1 MSFLSWKLLWEAE
14 VSKISSGLGW
24 RYTDPVMDAKK
35 FQNDLADAREDEGG
49 GEVGMGVGEYTAVE
63 EASV

>member
-14 VSKISSGLGW
+14 VSKISSGLGCG
-24 RYTDPVMDAKK
+24 YTDPVTDVKK
-35 FQNDLADAREDEGG
+35 FQNDLADAREEERGG
-49 GEVGMGVGEYTAVE
+49 GMGMGVGEYMAVE